1 MNGARGAGALFV
13 FPTKI
18 EWVRLLER
26 HPDYFEEAK
35 SYKKNAIDHG
45 SPFTWSRGESLEQLS
60 LPERISAIKTE
71 HIQRLERTRGQRQV
85 NPLRPDAEPIDIDD
99 LYGQSKAC
107 LACHK

>member
-1 MNGARGAGALFV
+1 MNGARGAGAFFV

-60 LPERISAIKTE
+60 LPELISAIKME
-71 HIQRLERTRGQRQV
+71 HIQ
-85 NPLRPDAEPIDIDD
+85 
-99 LYGQSKAC
+99 
-107 LACHK
+107 